1 MTELEISIGGR
12 IFSVACETEE
22 QEKVIKAAALRKEE
36 SDSIQTKLGRLPE
49 AKMLLLSALMIADR
63 LVDVESD
70 SKILQ
75 ERSEAFSNIKNKNE
89 ELERQKNAL
98 QNDYQKLEKFVE
110 KMLGKLEMISDL
122 STKKSTAL
130 LDDENSI
137 KKSTRINQ
145 NYFRNFL
152 PVSLLL
158 HLD

>member
-22 QEKVIKAAALRKEE
+22 EEKVKRAAALISEE
-36 SDSIQTKLGRLPE
+36 ADSIQTQLGRLPE

-70 SKILQ
+70 SKILR
-75 ERSEAFSNIKNKNE
+75 ERSEDFSNIKNKNE

-110 KMLGKLEMISDL
+110 KMLGKLEMVSDL

-137 KKSTRINQ
+137 KKVDTDQ
-145 NYFRNFL
+145 PKLF
-152 PVSLLL
+152 
-158 HLD
+158 